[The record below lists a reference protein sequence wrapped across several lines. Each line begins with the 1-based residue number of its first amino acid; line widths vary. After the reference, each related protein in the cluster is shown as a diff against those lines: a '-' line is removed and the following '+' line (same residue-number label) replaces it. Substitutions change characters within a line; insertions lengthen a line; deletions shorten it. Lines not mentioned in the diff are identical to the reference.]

1 LYAEKG
7 IGESLVN
14 LYKENDKILLSKVKS
29 SGDVKG
35 DILKAVNLIGGFE
48 KTLQKGDE
56 ILLKPNFNSAD
67 PPPASSDPE
76 FVKAMIELLYEHGAA
91 KVILGES
98 SMQFLSTKKVL
109 EKIGMTEIAKEAG
122 AEIVIFDKEKWV
134 KVPVGGKY
142 VKSVGL
148 PETALRAKKLV
159 CVCNMKTHSLARFS
173 MSLKLAFGFVKRR
186 QRIRFHMGKLQ
197 KKIADL
203 NLVVHPNLIVM
214 DGRQCFIAG
223 GPFKGEVRTPDL
235 VLASGDRVSIDVE
248 GIKVIESFEGAD
260 LKNDPWSY
268 DQIKRAVELGI
279 GAKSSQDY
287 KVITE

>member
-1 LYAEKG
+1 MHAEKG

-14 LYKENDKILLSKVKS
+14 HYKENDKILLSKVKS
-29 SGDVKG
+29 SGHVKG

-142 VKSVGL
+142 VKSVSL
-148 PETALRAKKLV
+148 PETALRTKKLIY
-159 CVCNMKTHSLARFS
+159 VCNMKTHSLARFS
-173 MSLKLAFGFVKRR
+173 MSLKLAFGFVRRR
-186 QRIRFHMGKLQ
+186 QRIRFHMGNLQ

-223 GPFKGEVRTPDL
+223 GPFKGEVRNPNI

-260 LKNDPWSY
+260 LKDDPWSY
-268 DQIKRAVELGI
+268 DQIKRAVELGLD
-279 GAKSSQDY
+279 AKSSQDY
-287 KVITE
+287 KVISE